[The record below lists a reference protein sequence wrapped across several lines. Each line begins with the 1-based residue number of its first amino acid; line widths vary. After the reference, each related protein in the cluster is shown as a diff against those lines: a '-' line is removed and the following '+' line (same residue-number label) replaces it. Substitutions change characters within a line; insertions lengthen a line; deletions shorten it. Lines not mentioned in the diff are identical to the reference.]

1 MGDEWRPWVRHE
13 DMGTMGARYI
23 GEGGGAVSRLRELLD
38 DYTAIKARCLR
49 DAGRARA
56 KAAIALAEYMLATST
71 ASDLDARDRTNPACP
86 RVDAARRP
94 HPMDE
99 IDFE

>member
-1 MGDEWRPWVRHE
+1 MGA
-13 DMGTMGARYI
+13 MGARD
-23 GEGGGAVSRLRELLD
+23 GREGAAAVSRLRELLEY
-38 DYTAIKARCLR
+38 YTEIKARCLR

-56 KAAIALAEYMLATST
+56 KAAIALAEYMLATSI